1 MTPEPEGY
9 LHGHHD
15 SVLRAH
21 RWRTAENSA
30 AFLLPH
36 LSPADRLLDVGCG
49 PGTITLGLAA
59 QVPDGQV
66 IGVDASGEVVDQA
79 RSAAARAGRAN
90 VAFEVGDTY
99 ALRFEAASF
108 DVVHAHQLLQHL
120 SDPPAAL
127 AELGRVCRPGG
138 LVAARD
144 ADYGAMF
151 WYPALPELEEWR
163 ALYSRVAR
171 ALGGEPDAGRR
182 MLGWARSAGFSD
194 ATMSAGTW
202 CFADP
207 SSRDWWGR
215 LWAERL
221 TASRFADH
229 ARHHAG
235 ATPATL
241 ERLAA
246 AWLRWAAEE
255 DACFVVPHGE
265 VLCRR

>member
-1 MTPEPEGY
+1 MTPEPDGY

-15 SVLRAH
+15 SVLRSH
-21 RWRTAENSA
+21 RWRTVENSA

-36 LSPADRLLDVGCG
+36 LSRADRLLDVGCG

-59 QVPDGQV
+59 HVPDGQV
-66 IGVDASGEVVDQA
+66 VGVDASEQVVDQA
-79 RSAAARAGRAN
+79 RSEAARVGQAN
-90 VAFEVGDTY
+90 VAFEVGDAY
-99 ALRFEAASF
+99 HLRFEAGCF

-138 LVAARD
+138 VVAARD

-151 WYPALPELEEWR
+151 WYPALAELEEWR
-163 ALYSRVAR
+163 ALYRRVAR
-171 ALGGEPDAGRR
+171 AIGGEPDAARR
-182 MLGWARSAGFSD
+182 MLGWARSAGFGEV
-194 ATMSAGTW
+194 TMSAGTW

-207 SSRDWWGR
+207 PSRQWWGR

-221 TASRFADH
+221 TESSFAEH

-235 ATPATL
+235 VTPAEL
-241 ERLAA
+241 ERLAGGF
-246 AWLRWAAEE
+246 LRWAAAE
-255 DACFVVPHGE
+255 DACFVVVHGE

>member
-1 MTPEPEGY
+1 MTRQPDGY

-15 SVLRAH
+15 SVLRSH

-36 LSPADRLLDVGCG
+36 LSPTHRVLDVGCG
-49 PGTITLGLAA
+49 PGTITLGLATR
-59 QVPDGQV
+59 VPHGEV
-66 IGVDASGEVVDQA
+66 VGVDASEEVLDQA
-79 RSAAARAGRAN
+79 RSAAAREGRTN
-90 VAFEVGDTY
+90 VAFETGDAY

-108 DVVHAHQLLQHL
+108 DVVFAHQLLQHL

-151 WYPALPELEEWR
+151 WYPASAELEEWR
-163 ALYSRVAR
+163 ALYQKVAR
-171 ALGGEPDAGRR
+171 AIGGEPDAGRR
-182 MLGWARSAGFSD
+182 MLGWARSAGFRD
-194 ATMSAGTW
+194 VTASAGTW

-221 TASRFADH
+221 TASRLAEH

-235 ATPATL
+235 ATPAEL

-246 AWLRWAAEE
+246 AFLRWAATE